1 MLIRIFKQNAP
12 LSPILLLVVGL
23 LLWADG
29 FIFYNKVSLV
39 VDDPAPLYG
48 LFAAMLQGMPML
60 SLVVAFT
67 LLLLQVFIVNYI
79 AQSNSL
85 LSRPSWLPGFL
96 YLVMMSSDPSL
107 ISFHPLLL
115 ANLFLLIALARA
127 LLAYSEGEVMLE
139 VFNVGFL
146 IALAGL
152 FYYPALLF
160 FLWLIVVMGIYFLLH
175 PRGLAAAIMG
185 FLTPFFFLLTYFY
198 LSDQLEVRL
207 EQMLAQYDPL
217 LILEQSYSPF
227 STMMIVFLGLLSFL
241 AFMKLTMVFI
251 TDKPVRIRKRFRV
264 LIYFFV
270 FSLLSVL
277 VVTDYFEVH
286 HALMMIPLSVVLSVF
301 FIEMKRKWLAEVV
314 FYLFL
319 ALVIAGKV
327 IELV

>member
-1 MLIRIFKQNAP
+1 MLIRIFKQNSP
-12 LSPILLLVVGL
+12 LTPILLFGFGL

-29 FIFYNKVSLV
+29 FIFYNKVSPV
-39 VDDPAPLYG
+39 VDDPAPLFG
-48 LFAAMLQGMPML
+48 LFASLLEGLPLL
-60 SLVVAFT
+60 SMVVAFA
-67 LLLLQVFIVNYI
+67 LLLLQVFIVNYMVH
-79 AQSNSL
+79 ANNL
-85 LSRPSWLPGFL
+85 LSRPSWLPGFI
-96 YLVMMSSDPSL
+96 YLVLMSSDPHM

-127 LLAYSEGEVMLE
+127 LVAYSEGDVMLE

-146 IALAGL
+146 IAIAGL

-160 FLWLIVVMGIYFLLH
+160 FLWLILVLGIFFLLH
-175 PRGLAAAIMG
+175 PRGLVAAIMG
-185 FLTPFFFLLTYFY
+185 FLTPFFFLYTWFF
-198 LSDQLEVRL
+198 LSDQLGVRL
-207 EQMLAQYDPL
+207 EQMQTQYDPL
-217 LILEQSYSPF
+217 LILEQPF
-227 STMMIVFLGLLSFL
+227 SLFSTIMIIFLALLSFL
-241 AFMKLTMVFI
+241 AFMKLTMVYI

-264 LIYFFV
+264 LIFFFV
-270 FSLLSVL
+270 FSLVSIL
-277 VVTDYFEVH
+277 VVTDYFDVH

>member
-1 MLIRIFKQNAP
+1 MLIRIFKQNTP
-12 LSPILLLVVGL
+12 LTPILLIGFGL

-48 LFAAMLQGMPML
+48 LLASLLEGMPLL

-79 AQSNSL
+79 AQANSL

-96 YLVMMSSDPSL
+96 YLVMMSSDPHL
-107 ISFHPLLL
+107 ISLHPLLP

-175 PRGLAAAIMG
+175 LRGLAAAIMG

-198 LSDQLEVRL
+198 LSDQLEGRL

-286 HALMMIPLSVVLSVF
+286 HGLMMIPLSVVLSVF